1 MTESIIDISHGFFD
15 ECVRPVLASQFP
27 DEFSQMA
34 FGVWGLGSEA
44 LRLDDDFSR
53 DHHWGLRID
62 AIMPLELLQTR
73 WPAMTAALE
82 AGLPH
87 SYQGHALGERA
98 VVGAGITPD
107 SLRGLLSRTI
117 GIDHPPQTAAE
128 WLSIPEEDI
137 THVINGEVWHDPSG
151 RFTAVR
157 ETLKGYFP
165 EPVRL
170 RRLAHWCR
178 YYSGMGTYALKRA
191 LLRNNQYY
199 ASTAFGRAIR
209 LGVQMAFMLDKT
221 YYPYDKWTMAAFK
234 RLPRMYGR
242 MGALV
247 DEAVDIGAGW
257 ERKLELLDRIS
268 DALDQ
273 AMVEDGV
280 IPPHPRFEGSPTSGY
295 RLMEWAYWEIIR
307 KLPKDLLEIIPQWD
321 QVYLEKSVVV
331 YVAGL
336 DGDPWQHALNLRA
349 VGE

>member
-15 ECVRPVLASQFP
+15 EFVRPILASQFP
-27 DEFSQMA
+27 NEFSQMA

-44 LRLDDDFSR
+44 LRMDDDYSR

-62 AIMPLELLQTR
+62 AIMPLELLQER
-73 WPAMTAALE
+73 WSSMAAALE
-82 AGLPH
+82 TGLPN
-87 SYQGHALGERA
+87 SYQGHSLGERA

-117 GIDHPPQTAAE
+117 GIEHPPQTDAE

-137 THVINGEVWHDPSG
+137 THVINGEVWHDPLG

-157 ETLKGYFP
+157 DTLKAYYP

-191 LLRNNQYY
+191 LLRNNQYF
-199 ASTAFGRAIR
+199 ASTAFGRSIR

-234 RLPRMYGR
+234 RLPRMYSR

-247 DEAVDIGAGW
+247 DEAVDIGTGW

-273 AMVEDGV
+273 AMVEDGI

-307 KLPKDLLEIIPQWD
+307 KLPKELLEIIPQWE

-336 DGDPWQHALNLRA
+336 EGDPWQHALNLTA
-349 VGE
+349 VEE

>member
-15 ECVRPVLASQFP
+15 EFVRPILARQFLN
-27 DEFSQMA
+27 EFGQMA

-62 AIMPLELLQTR
+62 AIMPLELLQER
-73 WPAMTAALE
+73 WSSMAAALE
-82 AGLPH
+82 AGLPN
-87 SYQGHALGERA
+87 SYQGHSLGERA

-117 GIDHPPQTAAE
+117 GIDHPPQTDAE
-128 WLSIPEEDI
+128 WLAIPEEDI
-137 THVINGEVWHDPSG
+137 THVINGEVWHDPLG

-157 ETLKGYFP
+157 DTLKAYYP

-191 LLRNNQYY
+191 LLRDNQYY
-199 ASTAFGRAIR
+199 ASIAFGRSIR
-209 LGVQMAFMLDKT
+209 LGVQMAFMLDKS
-221 YYPYDKWTMAAFK
+221 YYPYDKWTMVAFK
-234 RLPRMYGR
+234 RLPRMHSR

-247 DEAVDIGAGW
+247 DEAVDLGTGW

-273 AMVEDGV
+273 AMVEDSI
-280 IPPHPRFEGSPTSGY
+280 IPPHPRFKGSPTSGY

-307 KLPKDLLEIIPQWD
+307 KLPKELLEIIPQWE
-321 QVYLEKSVVV
+321 QVYLEKSVVA

-336 DGDPWQHALNLRA
+336 EGDPWQHALNLTA
-349 VGE
+349 VED